1 MLLVDDDRSIA
12 APHRRRLEGPGYRV
26 TNNVALTIARQAT
39 PKAIFL
45 TVERLGSERT
55 PFLQALRRDD
65 QTRHIPVTVLPTGH
79 DDSLERVSQSAAA
92 LAKLHR
98 STDDMLKPEQFTIG
112 AESDVSWDRRRTAW
126 N

>member
-26 TNNVALTIARQAT
+26 TNTSDVNVALTIARQAT

-79 DDSLERVSQSAAA
+79 DDSLERVGLS
-92 LAKLHR
+92 R
-98 STDDMLKPEQFTIG
+98 
-112 AESDVSWDRRRTAW
+112 VSRWVSRELW
-126 N
+126 